1 MVTPVRIQL
10 GPGALCVTRHGG
22 SHQDP
27 SQVLSASNIQQIL
40 RTLKEHEILRRQY
53 WRSQPDAAPWGMAI
67 DRLAP
72 GQSGEGVPLH
82 VEDKGHTQGTLPTG
96 ALRGGSS
103 ARQKHPPLG

>member
-67 DRLAP
+67 DRLAA
-72 GQSGEGVPLH
+72 GQSGEGVP
-82 VEDKGHTQGTLPTG
+82 
-96 ALRGGSS
+96 
-103 ARQKHPPLG
+103 